1 MNTLQ
6 SHKQEFESGI
16 VTELG
21 YSAISD
27 AEGYG
32 AASSI
37 GAGSVS
43 IALLWQAFRQGKALS
58 LFCKGQPP
66 LQPKSDS
73 ELAKWCEDNFPSC
86 YEEYIRRGK
95 H

>member
-6 SHKQEFESGI
+6 SHKEEFASGI

-21 YSAISD
+21 YSAIAD
-27 AEGYG
+27 AEGYD
-32 AASSI
+32 AASSV

-43 IALLWQAFRQGKALS
+43 ITLLWQVFRQGKALS
-58 LFCKGQPP
+58 LFRKGRSP
-66 LQPKSDS
+66 LQPHSEN
-73 ELAKWCEDNFPSC
+73 ELAKWCVDNFPAC
-86 YEEYIRRGK
+86 YEEHLRRAK

>member
-21 YSAISD
+21 YAAIAD
-27 AEGYG
+27 AEGYD
-32 AASSI
+32 AASSV

-43 IALLWQAFRQGKALS
+43 ITMLWQAFRQGKSLS
-58 LFCKGQPP
+58 LFCKGQSTF
-66 LQPKSDS
+66 QPKSDS
-73 ELAKWCEDNFPSC
+73 ELAEWCEDNFPAC
-86 YEEYIRRGK
+86 YGEHLRRAK
-95 H
+95 P